1 MHRILKYLT
10 ITNDTFLTHG
20 MENKDILQEITPLE
34 SHGFMYVADR
44 HKAEFD
50 YPLHRHDL
58 FEMNF
63 VEHGAGCERI
73 VGDSV
78 ETIGDYD
85 LVLITSPN
93 LEHMWGQGGCQSGA
107 IHEITIQFFIDFHK
121 DKIFD
126 TNPMQSVRKMFCRAE
141 RGLSFPLS
149 AIMTVYP
156 RLLKLSQIKEG
167 FYAMMELFH
176 ILYELSKFDD
186 ARELS
191 SSSFAR
197 VQTNMESRRVAKVK
211 DYIAGHYI
219 EEIRLEQM
227 SALANMSPTAFSRF
241 FKLRT
246 GKTLAEYIV
255 DIRLGHAARK
265 LIDTNE
271 PVSQIGF
278 SCGFNTLTNFN
289 RLFKKRKG
297 CSPTEFREK
306 YAKTKVIV

>member
-1 MHRILKYLT
+1 MG
-10 ITNDTFLTHG
+10 NA
-20 MENKDILQEITPLE
+20 EILQEITPLE
-34 SHGFMYVADR
+34 SHDFMFVADR
-44 HKAEFD
+44 HKAYYDF
-50 YPLHRHDL
+50 PLHRHDL
-58 FEMNF
+58 YEMNF

-78 ETIGDYD
+78 ELIGDFD

-93 LEHMWGQGGCQSGA
+93 LEHMWGQGECQSTD
-107 IHEITIQFFIDFHK
+107 IHEITIQFFLDFHK
-121 DKIFD
+121 EKIFE
-126 TNPMQSVRKMFCRAE
+126 TNSMRSITQMLIRAE
-141 RGLSFPLS
+141 RGLSFPIS

-156 RLLKLSQIKEG
+156 RLIKLSQIKEG
-167 FYAMMELFH
+167 FYSMSELMH

-197 VQTNMESRRVAKVK
+197 VQPNTESRRVAKVK
-211 DYIAGHYI
+211 DYISTHYI

-227 SALANMSPTAFSRF
+227 SDMVSMSPTAFSRF

>member
-1 MHRILKYLT
+1 
-10 ITNDTFLTHG
+10 
-20 MENKDILQEITPLE
+20 MENKGILQEITPLE
-34 SHGFMYVADR
+34 SHDFMYVADR
-44 HKAEFD
+44 HKAGYD

-78 ETIGDYD
+78 ERLGEYD
-85 LVLITSPN
+85 LVLISSPN
-93 LEHMWGQGGCQSGA
+93 LEHQWAQGECQSHD
-107 IHEITIQFFIDFHK
+107 IHEITIQFFMDFHNEK
-121 DKIFD
+121 FFD
-126 TNPMQSVRKMFCRAE
+126 TNAMRSVKQMLIRAE
-141 RGLSFPLS
+141 RGLAFPLK
-149 AIMTVYP
+149 AIMAVYP
-156 RLLKLSQIKEG
+156 RLIHISQIKEG
-167 FYAMMELFH
+167 FYSMSELFH

-197 VQTNMESRRVAKVK
+197 VKPNEESRRVAKVK
-211 DYIAGHYI
+211 DYIATHYI

-227 SALANMSPTAFSRF
+227 SELANMSPTAFSRF

-255 DIRLGHAARK
+255 DVRLGHASRM
-265 LIDTNE
+265 LVDTNE
-271 PVSQIGF
+271 PVSQICF
-278 SCGFNTLTNFN
+278 KTGFNTLTNFN

>member
-1 MHRILKYLT
+1 
-10 ITNDTFLTHG
+10 
-20 MENKDILQEITPLE
+20 MENTDILQEITPLE
-34 SHGFMYVADR
+34 SHDFMYVADR
-44 HKAEFD
+44 HKAGYD

-63 VEHGAGCERI
+63 VEHGTGCERI

-93 LEHMWGQGGCQSGA
+93 LEHMWGQGECQSED
-107 IHEITIQFFIDFHK
+107 IHEVTIQFFLDFQHSK
-121 DKIFD
+121 FFE
-126 TNPMQSVRKMFCRAE
+126 TNAMRSIKQMMIRAE
-141 RGLSFPLS
+141 RGLAFPLS

-156 RLLKLSQIKEG
+156 RLMRISQIKEG
-167 FYAMMELFH
+167 FYSMAELFY
-176 ILYELSKFDD
+176 ILYELAKFDD

-197 VQTNMESRRVAKVK
+197 VQTNTESRRVAKVK
-211 DYIAGHYI
+211 DYITTHYI

-227 SALANMSPTAFSRF
+227 SAMVSMSPTAFSRF

-271 PVSQIGF
+271 PVSQICF

>member
-1 MHRILKYLT
+1 
-10 ITNDTFLTHG
+10 
-20 MENKDILQEITPLE
+20 MEEKTILQEITPLAD
-34 SHGFMYVADR
+34 HDFMYVADR
-44 HKAEFD
+44 HKVGYD
-50 YPLHRHDL
+50 YPLHRHEL
-58 FEMNF
+58 FELNF

-78 ETIGDYD
+78 ERLGEYD
-85 LVLITSPN
+85 LVLISSPN
-93 LEHMWGQGGCQSGA
+93 LEHQWAQGECQSHD
-107 IHEITIQFFIDFHK
+107 IHEVTIQFFLDFQHSK
-121 DKIFD
+121 FFE
-126 TNPMQSVRKMFCRAE
+126 TNAMRSIKHMMIRAE
-141 RGLSFPLS
+141 RGLAFPLK

-156 RLLKLSQIKEG
+156 RLIHISQIKEG
-167 FYAMMELFH
+167 FYSMAELFN

-197 VQTNMESRRVAKVK
+197 VKPNEESRRVAKVK
-211 DYIAGHYI
+211 DYIATHYI

-227 SALANMSPTAFSRF
+227 SELVSMSPTAFSRF

-255 DIRLGHAARK
+255 DIRLGHAARM
-265 LIDTNE
+265 LVDTNE
-271 PVSQIGF
+271 PVSQICF
-278 SCGFNTLTNFN
+278 KTGFNTLTNFN

-297 CSPTEFREK
+297 CSPTDFREK

>member
-1 MHRILKYLT
+1 MSQVEKK
-10 ITNDTFLTHG
+10 
-20 MENKDILQEITPLE
+20 EILQEITPLE
-34 SHGFMYVADR
+34 EHDFMFVADR
-44 HKAEFD
+44 HKAGYD

-58 FEMNF
+58 FELNF

-78 ETIGDYD
+78 EFLGEYD

-93 LEHMWGQGGCQSGA
+93 LEHQWAQGNCQSKD
-107 IHEITIQFFIDFHK
+107 IHEVTIQFYLDFK
-121 DKIFD
+121 NSKFFD
-126 TNPMQSVRKMFCRAE
+126 TNPMRSIKQMFIRAQ
-141 RGLSFPLS
+141 RGLSFPSS
-149 AIMTVYP
+149 AIMMVYP
-156 RLLKLSQIKEG
+156 RIMRLSQIKEG
-167 FYAMMELFH
+167 FYSLMELFN

-211 DYIAGHYI
+211 DFIAAHYI
-219 EEIRLEQM
+219 EEIRLNQM
-227 SALANMSPTAFSRF
+227 SKMVNMSPTAFSRF

-255 DIRLGHAARK
+255 DVRLGHATRM
-265 LIDTNE
+265 LIDTKE
-271 PVSQIGF
+271 PISQICF

-289 RLFKKRKG
+289 RLFRKRKG

>member
-1 MHRILKYLT
+1 MAEK
-10 ITNDTFLTHG
+10 
-20 MENKDILQEITPLE
+20 EILQEITPLE
-34 SHGFMYVADR
+34 EHDFMYVADR
-44 HKAEFD
+44 HKAGYD

-58 FEMNF
+58 FELNF
-63 VEHGAGCERI
+63 VEHGEGCERI

-78 ETIGDYD
+78 ERLGEYD

-93 LEHMWGQGGCQSGA
+93 LEHQWAQGNCQSHD
-107 IHEITIQFFIDFHK
+107 IHEITIQFSLDFQHSK
-121 DKIFD
+121 LFE
-126 TNPMQSVRKMFCRAE
+126 TNPMRSIQQMCVRAQ
-141 RGLSFPLS
+141 RGLAFPLS

-156 RLLKLSQIKEG
+156 RLSKLSQIKEG
-167 FYAMMELFH
+167 FYSMMELMF

-191 SSSFAR
+191 SSSFAQ
-197 VQTNMESRRVAKVK
+197 VKPNIEGTRVARVK
-211 DYIAGHYI
+211 EYITTHYI
-219 EEIRLEQM
+219 EDIRLEQM
-227 SALANMSPTAFSRF
+227 SKLANMSPTAFSRF

-255 DIRLGHAARK
+255 DVRLGHASRM
-265 LIDTNE
+265 LVDTNE
-271 PVSQIGF
+271 PVSQICF
-278 SCGFNTLTNFN
+278 ACGFNTLTNFN

>member
-1 MHRILKYLT
+1 MSQVEKK
-10 ITNDTFLTHG
+10 
-20 MENKDILQEITPLE
+20 EILQEITPLE
-34 SHGFMYVADR
+34 EHDFMYVADR
-44 HKAEFD
+44 HKAGYD

-58 FEMNF
+58 FELNF
-63 VEHGAGCERI
+63 VENGAGCERI

-78 ETIGDYD
+78 ETIGEYD

-93 LEHMWGQGGCQSGA
+93 LEHQWLQGDC
-107 IHEITIQFFIDFHK
+107 HR
-121 DKIFD
+121 
-126 TNPMQSVRKMFCRAE
+126 NMLMRAQ
-141 RGLSFPLS
+141 RGLAFPLA
-149 AIMTVYP
+149 AIMTIYP
-156 RLLKLSQIKEG
+156 RVIKISSIKEG
-167 FYAMMELFH
+167 FYAVIELFN

-191 SSSFAR
+191 SSSFAQ
-197 VQTNMESRRVAKVK
+197 VKPNMESARVARVK
-211 DYIAGHYI
+211 DYISAHYI
-219 EEIRLEQM
+219 EDIRLEQM
-227 SALANMSPTAFSRF
+227 SKLANMSPTAFSRY

-255 DIRLGHAARK
+255 DVRLGHASRM

-271 PVSQIGF
+271 PVSQICF

-297 CSPTEFREK
+297 FSPTEFREK

>member
-1 MHRILKYLT
+1 
-10 ITNDTFLTHG
+10 
-20 MENKDILQEITPLE
+20 
-34 SHGFMYVADR
+34 MYVADR

-50 YPLHRHDL
+50 YPLHRHEL

-78 ETIGDYD
+78 ETIDEYD

-93 LEHMWGQGGCQSGA
+93 LEHMWGTGSCQSED
-107 IHEITIQFFIDFHK
+107 IHEVTIQFFLDFRQSK
-121 DKIFD
+121 FFE
-126 TNPMQSVRKMFCRAE
+126 TNAMQSIRQMMIRAE
-141 RGLSFPLS
+141 RGLVFPLT

-156 RLLKLSQIKEG
+156 RLIRISQIKEG
-167 FYAMMELFH
+167 FYSMAELFY

-191 SSSFAR
+191 SSSFAQ
-197 VQTNMESRRVAKVK
+197 VKPNTESRRVAKVK
-211 DYIAGHYI
+211 DYITTHYI

-227 SALANMSPTAFSRF
+227 SDMVGMSPTAFSRF

-255 DIRLGHAARK
+255 DIRLGHAARM
-265 LIDTNE
+265 LVDTNDA
-271 PVSQIGF
+271 VSQIGF
-278 SCGFNTLTNFN
+278 ACGFNTLTNFN

-306 YAKTKVIV
+306 YAKTKIIV